1 VNLLRHL
8 ENIMRVL
15 GISALFHDSAAA
27 IVVDGALVAAAA
39 EERFSRT
46 KGDARLP
53 EEAVKFCLRQAGL
66 ASIDMVDAVVFYE
79 KPVKKFERILTH
91 QLATF
96 PFGAKQTVRAL
107 SLWLRERLFT
117 KSALSVSLGVAPE
130 KIFFVEHHLAHA
142 ASAFLPSGFGEAAVL
157 TVDGVGEDAC
167 TTIWNATHDDD
178 GRPRLTPLLSER
190 FPHSIGLFYSA
201 MTAYL
206 GFTVNEGEYKVM
218 GLAAYGT
225 PRFKDTLAQIARV
238 HDDGTFALDLSCF
251 RFHLDDETSFS
262 PALCERLGRARDPSS
277 TIDLASTEGQRFADI
292 AASVQ
297 AVTEDAVLALARRAH
312 SITRHARLCLA
323 GGVAQN
329 VVANRRLAEEG
340 PFQEL
345 YVPHAPGDAGGAIGA
360 ALYVSRRHFGAPH
373 VVDPGPFIGAP
384 IDDDASA
391 RFLSDVGVP
400 FMTLDDDDLAREIA
414 MRVARG
420 EVGALATGRFEWGQR
435 ALGARSIIADPRSST
450 MQTRVNESV
459 KRREAF
465 RPFAPSLLACEFT
478 RFFDA
483 GRGADH
489 ALHRGMLSVVR
500 ATDEGV
506 RALPAVVHKDGT
518 SRVHIVDDA
527 SSLLHRVLTAFKA
540 ETGVGVLLQT
550 SMNLKDEPA
559 VADAADALVF
569 FLRSDVDFLVVGRA
583 LVVRDEVRA
592 RAAAL
597 LRRAT
602 TRSGVGNAST
612 LVNSR
617 HAALAAGRIS

>member
-1 VNLLRHL
+1 
-8 ENIMRVL
+8 MRIL
-15 GISALFHDSAAA
+15 GISAFFHDSAAA
-27 IVVDGALVAAAA
+27 LVVDGALVAAAA
-39 EERFSRT
+39 EERFTRT
-46 KGDARLP
+46 KGDARMP
-53 EEAVKFCLRQAGL
+53 EQAVQFCLQQAGL
-66 ASIDMVDAVVFYE
+66 ASIDEIDAVVFYE
-79 KPVKKFERILTH
+79 KPVKKFERILSH

-96 PFGAKQTVRAL
+96 PFGAKQSVRAL

-117 KSALSVSLGVAPE
+117 KGALAQALGVPPE

-142 ASAFLPSGFGEAAVL
+142 ASAFLPSGYGDAAVL

-167 TTIWNATHDDD
+167 TTIWDATHDDD
-178 GRPRLTPLLSER
+178 GRPRLTPVLSQR

-201 MTAYL
+201 MTAFL
-206 GFTVNEGEYKVM
+206 GFAVNEGEYKVM

-225 PRFKDTLAQIARV
+225 PRYKDEMSRIARV
-238 HDDGTFALDLSCF
+238 HDDGTFELDLACF

-262 PALCERLGRARDPSS
+262 SALCERLGNARDPSS
-277 TIDLASTEGQRFADI
+277 PIDLESAEGQRFADI

-312 SITRHARLCLA
+312 EVTRRGRLCLA

-329 VVANRRLAEEG
+329 VVANRRLAEDG
-340 PFQEL
+340 PFQDL
-345 YVPHAPGDAGGAIGA
+345 FVPHAPGDAGGAIGA

-373 VVDPGPFIGAP
+373 VVDPGPFLGAS
-384 IDDDASA
+384 IDDDVSA

-400 FMTLDDDDLAREIA
+400 FTTLDDDALAREVA
-414 MRVARG
+414 RRVARG

-450 MQTRVNESV
+450 MMERVNERV

-465 RPFAPSLLACEFT
+465 RPFAPSMLASEFT

-483 GRGADH
+483 GRGADR

-500 ATDEGV
+500 ANEDGA
-506 RALPAVVHKDGT
+506 RILPAVVHRDGT
-518 SRVHIVDDA
+518 SRVHIVDDT
-527 SSLLHRVLTAFKA
+527 SSLLHRVLVAFKE

-559 VADAADALVF
+559 VADAADALTF
-569 FLRSDVDFLVVGRA
+569 FLRSEVDFLVVGHA
-583 LVVRDEVRA
+583 LLVRA
-592 RAAAL
+592 DLRQRAPAL
-597 LRRAT
+597 LARGESRRVVGAT
-602 TRSGVGNAST
+602 TPIDRRTPVQHTA
-612 LVNSR
+612 
-617 HAALAAGRIS
+617 HAPEGATVEAP